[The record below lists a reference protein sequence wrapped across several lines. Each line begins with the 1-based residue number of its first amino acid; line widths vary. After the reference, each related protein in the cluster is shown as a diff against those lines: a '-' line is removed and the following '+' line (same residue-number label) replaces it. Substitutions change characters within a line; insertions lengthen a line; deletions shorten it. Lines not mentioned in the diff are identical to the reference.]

1 MGKVFVTRQLPA
13 GGVDSLAAMHQVDI
27 NPHDRPLTR
36 QRFLAD
42 PAEDGE
48 YGRRQHICSLGWG
61 TTS

>member
-1 MGKVFVTRQLPA
+1 
-13 GGVDSLAAMHQVDI
+13 
-27 NPHDRPLTR
+27 
-36 QRFLAD
+36 LAD